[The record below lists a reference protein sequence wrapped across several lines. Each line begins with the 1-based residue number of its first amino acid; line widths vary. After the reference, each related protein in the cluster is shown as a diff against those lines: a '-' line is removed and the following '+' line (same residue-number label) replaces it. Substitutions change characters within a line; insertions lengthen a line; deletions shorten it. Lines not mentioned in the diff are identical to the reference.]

1 MESEQ
6 GEAMRLGCSCDIDK
20 ERRREVVWK
29 CPRPLCSLRK
39 VGKGHGEVLKPES
52 WSVQSPVSQWR
63 ACLRIPAPR
72 KAANGKPSLH
82 TNMAMDLRA
91 QLLGPQIP
99 CSWTFA
105 RIFCVFSK
113 HCLKKKTAKIGD
125 GIILKIKYFIHFLG
139 KILNLFWV
147 MGPIQHLISAV
158 DSSLTPWPPLSFLH
172 PQLSCSWAPNI
183 CCCSPSTASHVLT
196 PGSLLP
202 LLVLL
207 LRFMVLQ
214 LQAHFC
220 LKDTLAKSVY
230 VLPFRA
236 SVVHF
241 QVSELSLNPHWV
253 LIPRLPEGWDYFY

>member
-6 GEAMRLGCSCDIDK
+6 GEATRLGCSCDIDK

-52 WSVQSPVSQWR
+52 CSVQSPVPQWR

-82 TNMAMDLRA
+82 TNMAIDLRA

-147 MGPIQHLISAV
+147 MGPIQQLISAV

-183 CCCSPSTASHVLT
+183 CSAAPPQLPTCWHLDPFCHCLSSFLDSWFCSCKHTFAWKIPWLRVFTFCPS
-196 PGSLLP
+196 GP
-202 LLVLL
+202 L
-207 LRFMVLQ
+207 
-214 LQAHFC
+214 
-220 LKDTLAKSVY
+220 
-230 VLPFRA
+230 
-236 SVVHF
+236 
-241 QVSELSLNPHWV
+241 
-253 LIPRLPEGWDYFY
+253 